1 MPSRMLRTYFAPR
14 LAILMLAVCAS
25 AAWAQTPAPVRPSS
39 EIAVPPPVVL
49 QISRALLDP
58 IVDRTIDETKPVVD
72 VILGTP
78 VRGISRTIGQPTL
91 ALVDHPDSA
100 VFVVTLIGAST
111 SHTTGQNGPAII
123 RTRTDTAFT
132 ATKRVTFDPAKGFVA
147 EPARV
152 AARSRATNEGI
163 SPTSR
168 GPFGVI
174 GRVVERRA
182 SEQVAAQ
189 RPQIEAIT
197 QQRTSKRVA
206 EAFDRALNERLADLN
221 RRAAIPERMAQY
233 LGGGQ
238 QMTYRCCTHGD
249 CVYVTAS
256 RGGPIGPIDLPELQE
271 AAAPVQIW
279 LHKSLVG
286 DEVAGFL
293 MRFDEIEVPALA
305 VTALQSVSPAIRPE
319 LGLLTRHQ
327 APPLDYA
334 TAEDWIVFQMR
345 PGSDQ
350 PAPRAAAVAARTPSG
365 VIGR

>member
-1 MPSRMLRTYFAPR
+1 MLGLCAPT
-14 LAILMLAVCAS
+14 CAEP
-25 AAWAQTPAPVRPSS
+25 PADDRPSS
-39 EIAVPPPVVL
+39 RTAAAPPVVL

-78 VRGISRTIGQPTL
+78 VRGTSRTIGQPTL
-91 ALVDHPDSA
+91 TLVDHPDSV
-100 VFVVTLIGAST
+100 VFVVTLIGTST

-123 RTRTDTAFT
+123 RTRTDTAFA
-132 ATKRVTFDPAKGFVA
+132 ATKRVSFDPAKGFLA

-152 AARSRATNEGI
+152 AARSRAINEGI
-163 SPTSR
+163 EPTRR
-168 GPFGVI
+168 GALGVI
-174 GRVVERRA
+174 GRAIERRA

-197 QQRTSKRVA
+197 QQRTSKHVA
-206 EAFDRALNERLADLN
+206 EAFDRTLNERLADLN
-221 RRAAIPERMAQY
+221 RRAAIPERLAKY
-233 LGGGQ
+233 LGAGQ
-238 QMTYRCCTHGD
+238 QMTYRCYTHGG

-256 RGGPIGPIDLPELQE
+256 RGGPSGPVDLPQLRE

-286 DEVAGFL
+286 DEFAGFL
-293 MRFDEIEVPALA
+293 KRFDEIEVPALA
-305 VTALQSVSPAIRPE
+305 VTALQTLSPAIRPE
-319 LGLLTRHQ
+319 LGLLTRHE

-334 TAEDWIVFQMR
+334 TSEDWIVFQMR

-350 PAPRAAAVAARTPSG
+350 PAPRAAAVAARAPSV